1 MITGFVGQQSAGKS
15 QLIAVR
21 FRDDLLTSN
30 KALQERRDLGLPD
43 VFRTFA
49 TDSPLSDDFIKEI
62 ESHGHKYLF
71 FRDLSEILN
80 LTSIVCGINEI
91 TKFFPANGSK
101 PLTPEQ
107 VEFLS
112 QAAKQG
118 NDLIFAAQDYTQ
130 THKQFR
136 IHVNELFLVTKQFGN
151 PRPAPWRPPVNKIW
165 GMATVWPIELEGS
178 KADLASLERE
188 GLFPRLYFYNKEDVS
203 LFNTMY
209 KVAGTRKMT
218 KYKVEQPVE
227 YVDSLGKIV
236 KSVVTWV
243 DR

>member
-1 MITGFVGQQSAGKS
+1 MIVGFLGLQSAGKS

-21 FRDDLLTSN
+21 NRDELLTAN
-30 KALQERRDLGLPD
+30 KALKERRDLGLPD

-49 TDSPLSDDFIKEI
+49 TDSPFSESFIQEI
-62 ESHGHKYLF
+62 EASGHKYLF
-71 FRDLSEILN
+71 FRDLNQVLG
-80 LTSIVCGINEI
+80 LTSCILSINEI
-91 TKFFPANGSK
+91 TKFFPANGSR

-118 NDLIFAAQDYTQ
+118 NDLIFAAQDYSQ

-136 IHVNELFLVTKQFGN
+136 IHVNEIYLVSKQFGN

-165 GMATVWPIELEGS
+165 GLATIWPIQMEGT
-178 KADLASLERE
+178 KADLASLEVE
-188 GLFPRLYFYNKEDVS
+188 GVFPTLYWYNKEDVS
-203 LFNTMY
+203 LFDTSY

-218 KYKVEQPVE
+218 KYKVEQPIE
-227 YVDSLGKIV
+227 YVDSEGKVV
-236 KSVVTWV
+236 KKVLQWV